1 MKICS
6 TFLLDF
12 GELNDIYYKL
22 LSNEDFEFK
31 TKNIKLNILK
41 LNSGKDIYVCI
52 QKINLYAPSQLKLL
66 CKFST
71 NWPNEFIP
79 FNDKAFLA
87 HSDNKT

>member
-41 LNSGKDIYVCI
+41 LNSGKIKVKFISDSVIDL
-52 QKINLYAPSQLKLL
+52 KIASNSLIKSL
-66 CKFST
+66 
-71 NWPNEFIP
+71 EII
-79 FNDKAFLA
+79 DKTY
-87 HSDNKT
+87 NI